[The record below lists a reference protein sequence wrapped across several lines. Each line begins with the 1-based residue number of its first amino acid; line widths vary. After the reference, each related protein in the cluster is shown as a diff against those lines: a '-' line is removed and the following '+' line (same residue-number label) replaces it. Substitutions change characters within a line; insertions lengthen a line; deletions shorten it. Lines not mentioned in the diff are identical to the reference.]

1 MAIQIISGEVYSDML
16 AEAEAIP
23 GVKRVIW
30 YLSQVIVMTGADIPV
45 TPIDLVTPID
55 PVTPIEL
62 TLPN

>member
-1 MAIQIISGEVYSDML
+1 MAIQIISGEVCSDML

-30 YLSQVIVMTGADIPV
+30 YLGQVIVMTGADIPV
-45 TPIDLVTPID
+45 TPID

>member
-1 MAIQIISGEVYSDML
+1 MAIQIISGGVYSDML

-23 GVKRVIW
+23 GVKHVTW
-30 YLSQVIVMTGADIPV
+30 HMDHIVVLTGADIPV
-45 TPIDLVTPID
+45 APVD

>member
-23 GVKRVIW
+23 GVKHVIW
-30 YLSQVIVMTGADIPV
+30 YLGQVIVMTGADIPV
-45 TPIDLVTPID
+45 TPIDLVTPI
-55 PVTPIEL
+55 EL

>member
-23 GVKRVIW
+23 GVKHIIW
-30 YLSQVIVMTGADIPV
+30 HMGHIVVRTGADIP
-45 TPIDLVTPID
+45 VTPID